1 MREEEAIYWHNFM
14 NRRRRRRRILYIK
27 DPLPEKGRK

>member
-1 MREEEAIYWHNFM
+1 M